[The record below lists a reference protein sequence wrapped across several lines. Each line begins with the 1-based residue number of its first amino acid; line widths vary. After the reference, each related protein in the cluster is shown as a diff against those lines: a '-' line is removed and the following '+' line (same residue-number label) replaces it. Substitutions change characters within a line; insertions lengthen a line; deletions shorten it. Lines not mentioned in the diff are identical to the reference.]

1 MKPPKDFQLRAAK
14 QEDQSV
20 IWGLIRRVRINPLNL
35 DWHNFIVAIGE
46 HGEIIGCGQIK
57 VHRDGTNELASIAV
71 EQEWRGKGIATKII
85 QSLLKE
91 ASLPIWLVCRA
102 ELESFYK
109 RFGFQ
114 VIDDV
119 DSLPKA
125 YRRIRRVSRLF
136 SRMLPSIREI
146 RIMHLESST

>member
-1 MKPPKDFQLRAAK
+1 MEPQQIVQLRLAK
-14 QEDQSV
+14 EDDHSV
-20 IWGLIRRVRINPLNL
+20 IRGLIRRVRINPLNL
-35 DWHNFIVAIGE
+35 DWHNFIVAVEE
-46 HGEIIGCGQIK
+46 HGNIIGCGQIK

-71 EQEWRGKGIATKII
+71 EHGWRGQGVATKII
-85 QSLLKE
+85 HSLLKE

-102 ELESFYK
+102 ELEGFYK

-114 VIDDV
+114 VIKDV

-136 SRMLPSIREI
+136 SRMLPSVGEI
-146 RIMHLESST
+146 RIMHLESSS